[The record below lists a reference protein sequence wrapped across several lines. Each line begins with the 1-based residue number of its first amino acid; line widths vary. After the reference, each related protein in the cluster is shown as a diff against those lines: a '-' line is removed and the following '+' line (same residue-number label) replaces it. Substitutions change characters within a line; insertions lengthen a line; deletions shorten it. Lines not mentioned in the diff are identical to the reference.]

1 MVDSNENQLYGDNNI
16 KTVDVV
22 YSKDK
27 DFYRGGSGELRYK
40 AEGLFKKAKE
50 KGISIES
57 IEISVLK
64 ENREEFPGVGTV
76 ELPTYVIKV
85 VGKDLNSGQSIVDG
99 KHLDYFNRYQNYVA
113 EKIEAKN
120 LVRDEAGRVLRD
132 NNKPRIKNDMDLT
145 LTDKEK
151 FLIAKELIDDK
162 EFGLEK
168 TITGACDRVIRKLM
182 GENDWL
188 FPGEVRLLDEEFKK
202 VQAKINTPSVN
213 AQAANTT
220 QATNTTHSNIT
231 QTNATQVNAARNVES
246 EAAANKKATA
256 RQVNYLKVR
265 MKTSGIDPDNENI
278 RKEFLKQ
285 AGCENGL
292 IEELNMADMSKILDK
307 FDNIAAKVKES
318 IH

>member
-1 MVDSNENQLYGDNNI
+1 MSDNNENQLSGDNNI

-27 DFYRGGSGELRYK
+27 DFYRGGSGELRLK

-57 IEISVLK
+57 IEISVLR
-64 ENREEFPGVGTV
+64 ENREEFPGIGSI
-76 ELPTYVIKV
+76 ELPTYVVKV
-85 VGKDLNSGQSIVDG
+85 VGKDLNTGQVIVDG
-99 KHLDYFNRYQNYVA
+99 KHLDFFNRYQNYVA
-113 EKIEAKN
+113 EKIELKN
-120 LVRDEAGRVLRD
+120 YIRDETGRIVRE
-132 NNKPRIKNDMDLT
+132 NNKPRVKNDMDLT

-151 FLIAKELIDDK
+151 FYIAKELIDDK
-162 EFGLEK
+162 EFGIEK

-202 VQAKINTPSVN
+202 VQTKINSAPVGSGVSTAP
-213 AQAANTT
+213 AASKGPENEVYTG
-220 QATNTTHSNIT
+220 
-231 QTNATQVNAARNVES
+231 
-246 EAAANKKATA
+246 KKATA
-256 RQVNYLKVR
+256 RQVNYLKMK
-265 MKTSGIDPDNENI
+265 MKTSGIDPDNDSL

-285 AGCENGL
+285 AGCESEA
-292 IEELNMADMSKILDK
+292 IEELSMSDMSRILDK
-307 FDNIAAKVKES
+307 FDNIAVKVKEA

>member
-1 MVDSNENQLYGDNNI
+1 MSDTNENQLSGDNNI

-27 DFYRGGSGELRYK
+27 DFYRGGSGELRLK

-57 IEISVLK
+57 IEISVLR
-64 ENREEFPGVGTV
+64 ENREEFPGIGVI
-76 ELPTYVIKV
+76 ELPTYVVKV
-85 VGKDLNSGQSIVDG
+85 VGKDLNTGQIIVDG
-99 KHLDYFNRYQNYVA
+99 KHLDFFNRYQNYVV

-120 LVRDEAGRVLRD
+120 YVRDETGRILRE
-132 NNKPRIKNDMDLT
+132 NNKPRIKNDMDIT

-151 FLIAKELIDDK
+151 FYIAKELIDDK
-162 EFGLEK
+162 EFGIEK

-202 VQAKINTPSVN
+202 VQTKISSAPGSTAVNTAP
-213 AQAANTT
+213 
-220 QATNTTHSNIT
+220 
-231 QTNATQVNAARNVES
+231 
-246 EAAANKKATA
+246 AAAPKAPENEVYAGKKATA
-256 RQVNYLKVR
+256 RQVNYLKMK
-265 MKTSGIDPDNENI
+265 MKTTGIDPDNDSL

-285 AGCENGL
+285 AGCENQT
-292 IEELNMADMSKILDK
+292 IEELSMSDMSKILDK
-307 FDNIAAKVKES
+307 FDNIAVKVKES